1 MIQLNNLLVG
11 PVARLPWRVQTKLLA
26 AFLAIVALLITLGA
40 IGLYEL
46 SAVNQR
52 TEELIKSERKIA
64 AYRQVQHDTTS
75 QLYSIS
81 SALLVSDERTLDSA
95 LRQLNQFGYDLE
107 RLQFVAKDE
116 IKLLGK
122 VREEY
127 DRFIAVVT
135 RVVELI
141 RGGHVDE
148 AREAQLKEARPL
160 ANRLERLTNEL
171 VNKAEAD
178 VVAGIEA
185 SGEAYRTSQT
195 IVIAFALG
203 AIAVALILGRTIS
216 LSLIGPIRE
225 IDLRLNEIASSDFT
239 QRVTVG
245 NRDELGALAA
255 NVNRTSE
262 QLGDL
267 YHQLE
272 MASEHKSAFLASMSH
287 ELRTPL
293 NAIIGYSEMLY
304 ETAQDEGQD
313 EFLPDL
319 AKIRDAGRHLLG
331 LINDHSRFVE
341 DRGRQDGALS
351 RGGRSRRIGRGGAL
365 DYRAAGG
372 GECEPSRDHLPGGA
386 RHVSH

>member
-1 MIQLNNLLVG
+1 MTSLNALLVG

-26 AFLAIVALLITLGA
+26 AFLAIVALLIALGA

-116 IKLLGK
+116 IKLLGR
-122 VREEY
+122 VRQEY
-127 DRFIAVVT
+127 DQFIAVVT

-141 RGGHVDE
+141 RSGHVDE
-148 AREAQLKEARPL
+148 VRGAQLKEARPL

-185 SGEAYRTSQT
+185 SGEAYRTSQR
-195 IVIAFALG
+195 IVVAFVVG
-203 AIAVALILGRTIS
+203 AIALALILGRTIS
-216 LSLIGPIRE
+216 LSLVGPIRE
-225 IDLRLNEIASSDFT
+225 IDARLHEIASGDFT

-245 NRDELGALAA
+245 NRDELGALAS

-262 QLGDL
+262 QTGDL
-267 YHQLE
+267 YRKPQ
-272 MASEHKSAFLASMSH
+272 MA
-287 ELRTPL
+287 R
-293 NAIIGYSEMLY
+293 
-304 ETAQDEGQD
+304 
-313 EFLPDL
+313 
-319 AKIRDAGRHLLG
+319 
-331 LINDHSRFVE
+331 
-341 DRGRQDGALS
+341 
-351 RGGRSRRIGRGGAL
+351 
-365 DYRAAGG
+365 
-372 GECEPSRDHLPGGA
+372 
-386 RHVSH
+386 